1 MAIAGCALSASTTT
15 FTMPSRSP
23 KKKTITRLTPDLR
36 IADIIAT
43 TRQIIQ
49 EKGYESVL
57 TTEVA
62 SRCGISEATIFKYF
76 PTKRDLLRTVTE
88 QWFGEVLDHI
98 EGTDNQALP
107 IAARL
112 RQVIWESLS
121 IIRHERTLSRY
132 ILMELRADP
141 TYKSMHVYQLNR
153 RYTSRVISV
162 LKDAVQSGEF
172 RADVSLAV
180 IRNMIFGSIEHTT
193 WAYLRGEGD
202 FDVDEA
208 ADQIAGVISRGLL
221 VDGAAGHHAPAGKAT
236 RKAAGKAAGKVPKKA
251 ASAK

>member
-1 MAIAGCALSASTTT
+1 
-15 FTMPSRSP
+15 MPSRSP

-36 IADIIAT
+36 ISEIIAT
-43 TRQIIQ
+43 TREIIR
-49 EKGYESVL
+49 EKGYEGVL

-62 SRCGISEATIFKYF
+62 QRCGISEATIFKYF

-88 QWFGEVLDHI
+88 QWFGEVLDQI
-98 EGTDNQALP
+98 EGTDDRALP
-107 IAARL
+107 IVARL

-121 IIRHERTLSRY
+121 IIRHERALSRY

-141 TYKSMHVYQLNR
+141 TYRSMHVFQLNR
-153 RYTSRVISV
+153 RYTSRVILV

-172 RADVSLAV
+172 RADISLAV

-202 FDVDEA
+202 FDVDQA
-208 ADQIAGVISRGLL
+208 ADQIASVISLGLL
-221 VDGAAGHHAPAGKAT
+221 VDRSAGARAPRPTA
-236 RKAAGKAAGKVPKKA
+236 KKA
-251 ASAK
+251 AKKTTSVPRRQRVR

>member
-1 MAIAGCALSASTTT
+1 
-15 FTMPSRSP
+15 MPSRSP
-23 KKKTITRLTPDLR
+23 KKKTITRRTPDLR
-36 IADIIAT
+36 ISEIVAT
-43 TRQIIQ
+43 TRLIIL
-49 EKGYESVL
+49 EKGYEGVL

-62 SRCGISEATIFKYF
+62 QRCGISEATIFKYF

-88 QWFGEVLDHI
+88 QWFGEVLDQI
-98 EGTDNQALP
+98 EGTDNRALP

-121 IIRHERTLSRY
+121 IIRHERALSRY

-141 TYKSMHVYQLNR
+141 SYKSMHVYQLNR

-172 RADVSLAV
+172 RADISLAV

-208 ADQIAGVISRGLL
+208 ADQIASVIARGLL
-221 VDGAAGHHAPAGKAT
+221 IDAAPGTRPA
-236 RKAAGKAAGKVPKKA
+236 RSSVKKA
-251 ASAK
+251 AKKVTAAK

>member
-1 MAIAGCALSASTTT
+1 
-15 FTMPSRSP
+15 MPARSP

-36 IADIIAT
+36 MSEIIAT
-43 TRQIIQ
+43 TRKLIQ
-49 EKGYESVL
+49 EKGYEGVL

-88 QWFGEVLDHI
+88 QWFGEVLDQI

-107 IAARL
+107 VTARL

-121 IIRHERTLSRY
+121 IIRHERALSRY

-141 TYKSMHVYQLNR
+141 TYKSMRIYQLNR

-162 LKDAVQSGEF
+162 LKDAVRAGEF
-172 RADVSLAV
+172 RPDISLAV
-180 IRNMIFGSIEHTT
+180 SRNMIFGSIEHQT

-208 ADQIAGVISRGLL
+208 ADQIAGVISRGLM
-221 VDGAAGHHAPAGKAT
+221 VDPKAGARAARPAAK
-236 RKAAGKAAGKVPKKA
+236 KVGRPAVAKKTVKKA
-251 ASAK
+251 

>member
-1 MAIAGCALSASTTT
+1 
-15 FTMPSRSP
+15 MPSRSP

-36 IADIIAT
+36 ISEIIAT
-43 TRQIIQ
+43 TREIIR
-49 EKGYESVL
+49 EKGYEGVL

-62 SRCGISEATIFKYF
+62 QRCGISEATIFKYF

-88 QWFGEVLDHI
+88 QWFGEVLDQI
-98 EGTDNQALP
+98 EGTDDRALP
-107 IAARL
+107 IVARL

-141 TYKSMHVYQLNR
+141 TYRSMHVFQLNR
-153 RYTSRVISV
+153 RYTSRVILV

-172 RADVSLAV
+172 RADISLAV

-202 FDVDEA
+202 FDVDQA
-208 ADQIAGVISRGLL
+208 ADQIASVISLGLL
-221 VDGAAGHHAPAGKAT
+221 ADRSAGTRAPRPTA
-236 RKAAGKAAGKVPKKA
+236 KKA
-251 ASAK
+251 AKKTASVPRRQRVR